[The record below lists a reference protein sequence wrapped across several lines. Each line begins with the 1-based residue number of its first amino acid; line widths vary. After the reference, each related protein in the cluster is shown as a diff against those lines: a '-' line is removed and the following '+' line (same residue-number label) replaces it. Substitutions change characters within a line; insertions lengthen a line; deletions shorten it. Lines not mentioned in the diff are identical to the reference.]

1 MEHKYSFEYW
11 GLILKPL
18 LYTDIENLRVLRNK
32 ERQYFASQNIITC
45 EEQIEWYQAYLAKSD
60 DIMFKIVKKE
70 SPEKFIGAIALYN
83 IDWKEG
89 ICEFGRTLVNKELAP
104 EKGVGLAATKAVC
117 LFGFECLEMKKIRG
131 EALKTNERILKVYA
145 RAGFSVV
152 GENEKFYFLEVV
164 LKELLQENIY

>member
-83 IDWKEG
+83 IDWKEY
-89 ICEFGRTLVNKELAP
+89 VNLA
-104 EKGVGLAATKAVC
+104 EHW
-117 LFGFECLEMKKIRG
+117 
-131 EALKTNERILKVYA
+131 
-145 RAGFSVV
+145 
-152 GENEKFYFLEVV
+152 
-164 LKELLQENIY
+164 